1 MLCGLK
7 PYKAHQK
14 TQTTAAGSADVRF
27 EGQSSVTLKCTSG
40 RFYPATTSAGT
51 QNATTRAG
59 IDILPNRLRKRFC
72 RKTTCFI
79 LLCLKGGFQRKF
91 GSERT
96 QGQPA
101 CNEYTDEMTT
111 HCFILSDVKHSSFQ
125 CFWTILNVISI

>member
-14 TQTTAAGSADVRF
+14 TQTTAVGSADVRF

-40 RFYPATTSAGT
+40 RFDCSTTFAGT
-51 QNATTRAG
+51 RNATPRAE
-59 IDILPNRLRKRFC
+59 IDISPNRLRKRFC
-72 RKTTCFI
+72 KKTTCFI

-91 GSERT
+91 GSKRT

-101 CNEYTDEMTT
+101 CNEYTDATTT

-125 CFWTILNVISI
+125 RFWTILNVISI